1 MAKQKRRFK
10 GGEIPT
16 SSMADIAFLLL
27 IFFLVTTT
35 IDMDKGLGMVLPAEG
50 EEIEINK
57 KNILNC
63 LINSTGNVLL
73 GGEAVDIRN
82 LAKTVRQKI
91 AQNDKLVISVKAHSA
106 SRYEDY
112 VRVIDQL
119 KQANATR
126 ISIAESDSVSY
137 THLTLPTKA

>member
-1 MAKQKRRFK
+1 MAAKRRFK

-63 LINSTGNVLL
+63 LINSTGAVLL
-73 GGEAVDIRN
+73 GGEPVEVKN
-82 LAKTVRQKI
+82 LSRTVRQKLVE
-91 AQNDKLVISVKAHSA
+91 NDKLIISVKAHKS
-106 SRYEDY
+106 SNYLDY

-119 KQANATR
+119 KMANATR
-126 ISIAESDSVSY
+126 ISIAESN
-137 THLTLPTKA
+137 

>member
-1 MAKQKRRFK
+1 MAKKRRFK
-10 GGEIPT
+10 GGNIPT

-50 EEIEINK
+50 EEMEISK

-73 GGEAVDIRN
+73 GGDGIEIRD
-82 LAKTVRQKI
+82 LSKAVRQKLVE
-91 AQNDKLVISVKAHSA
+91 NDKLIISVKAHKST
-106 SRYEDY
+106 SYHDY
-112 VRVIDQL
+112 IAVIDQL
-119 KQANATR
+119 KRANATR
-126 ISIAESDSVSY
+126 ISIAESN
-137 THLTLPTKA
+137 

>member
-1 MAKQKRRFK
+1 MAGKRRFK

-50 EEIEINK
+50 EEVEINK

-73 GGEAVDIRN
+73 GGEAVEVKN

-91 AQNDKLVISVKAHSA
+91 AENEKLVISVKAHGA
-106 SRYEDY
+106 ARYMDY
-112 VRVIDQL
+112 VKVIDQL
-119 KQANATR
+119 KMANATR
-126 ISIAESDSVSY
+126 ISIAESN
-137 THLTLPTKA
+137 

>member
-1 MAKQKRRFK
+1 MAGKKRRFK

-50 EEIEINK
+50 EELEINK
-57 KNILNC
+57 KNILHC

-73 GGEAVDIRN
+73 GGEGVEIKN
-82 LAKTVRQKI
+82 LSKTIRQKL
-91 AQNDKLVISVKAHSA
+91 AENDKLVISVKAHKA
-106 SRYEDY
+106 SSYKDY

-126 ISIAESDSVSY
+126 ISIAESN
-137 THLTLPTKA
+137 

>member
-50 EEIEINK
+50 EEMEINK

-73 GGEAVDIRN
+73 GGEAVDIKN
-82 LAKTVRQKI
+82 LAKAVRQKMPRKTSL
-91 AQNDKLVISVKAHSA
+91 QRK
-106 SRYEDY
+106 
-112 VRVIDQL
+112 
-119 KQANATR
+119 
-126 ISIAESDSVSY
+126 
-137 THLTLPTKA
+137 

>member
-1 MAKQKRRFK
+1 VARKRRFK
-10 GGEIPT
+10 GGDIPT

-50 EEIEINK
+50 EEMEISK

-73 GGEAVDIRN
+73 GGEGLEIRD
-82 LAKTVRQKI
+82 LSKSVRQKLVE
-91 AQNDKLVISVKAHSA
+91 NDKLIISVKAHKST
-106 SRYEDY
+106 SYKDY
-112 VRVIDQL
+112 IAVIDQL
-119 KQANATR
+119 KRANATR
-126 ISIAESDSVSY
+126 ISIAESN
-137 THLTLPTKA
+137 

>member
-1 MAKQKRRFK
+1 MKGKRRFK
-10 GGEIPT
+10 GGNIPT

-63 LINSTGNVLL
+63 LINSTGAVLL
-73 GGEAVDIRN
+73 GGEAVEVKN
-82 LAKTVRQKI
+82 LSRTVRQKLSE
-91 AQNDKLVISVKAHSA
+91 NEKLIISVKAHSA
-106 SRYEDY
+106 SSYIDY
-112 VRVIDQL
+112 IKVVDQL
-119 KQANATR
+119 KIANATR
-126 ISIAESDSVSY
+126 ISIAESN
-137 THLTLPTKA
+137 

>member
-1 MAKQKRRFK
+1 MAVKRRFK
-10 GGEIPT
+10 GGDIPT

-50 EEIEINK
+50 EEIEISK

-73 GGEAVDIRN
+73 GGEGLEIRD
-82 LAKTVRQKI
+82 LSKVIRQKLVE
-91 AQNDKLVISVKAHSA
+91 NDKLIISVKAHKST
-106 SRYEDY
+106 SYKDY
-112 VRVIDQL
+112 IAVIDQL
-119 KQANATR
+119 KRANATR
-126 ISIAESDSVSY
+126 ISIAESN
-137 THLTLPTKA
+137 